1 MTRRNTNGIALANRL
16 ADGLNNGGG
25 HAPRRRHASPAE
37 IDLMGRL
44 ADDLAS
50 GGVDVF
56 LANEREWRGTPLAA
70 FMSGLSLDPEP
81 PSLNAVAIFSKW
93 NGKPAPSVPV
103 AASTPEHSPAITDL
117 DPAEIWARWNGTNSR
132 QQANAGA

>member
-1 MTRRNTNGIALANRL
+1 MTRRNTNSIALANRL
-16 ADGLNNGGG
+16 ADGLSNGGG
-25 HAPRRRHASPAE
+25 HAPRRRHASPDE

-81 PSLNAVAIFSKW
+81 PSLNAVAIYSHW

-103 AASTPEHSPAITDL
+103 AGPTPERPPTITDL
-117 DPAEIWARWNGTNSR
+117 DPTAIYAKWNRTGSC